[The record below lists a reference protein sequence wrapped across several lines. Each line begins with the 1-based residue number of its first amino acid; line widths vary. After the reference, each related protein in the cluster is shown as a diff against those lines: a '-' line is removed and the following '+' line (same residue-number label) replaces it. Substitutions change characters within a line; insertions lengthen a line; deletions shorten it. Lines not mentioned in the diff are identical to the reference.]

1 MVQLNGATRRARSR
15 TGFVLLLLVGMLL
28 VGVSPMATM
37 EVARAADP
45 DGAGTLTLLHNND
58 GESSLLPLEYGVEQG
73 KDTVP
78 LEVGGVAAFK
88 SVMER
93 EIDDA
98 RYRNNAVLAVYAGD
112 AFLASATLQCT
123 LDDPDGKVYDA
134 IAQRQMPY
142 DAHILGNHEFD
153 FSPDFLERFIRAF
166 EVEGKLTQP
175 FLSANL
181 VFDKEQGFK
190 DLVEKDRLINKDVED
205 GRVMA
210 QSAIVVDDET
220 GQRFGI
226 VAMTTPYLETIS
238 SPRNVKV
245 RTNIKAIAQRQIN
258 KLRGRGVEKI
268 IFVSHLQDIDNDVEL
283 ITGLKHIDIAVAGG
297 GDEMLVNPKLPR
309 KWQVLPGEEAPIDKK
324 KYPYPMT
331 VTDAAGRT
339 VYVVT
344 TAGNYK
350 YLGRI
355 DVDFDDK
362 GEVKKLYTRV
372 SYPRPVVPESETA
385 SKLKVTYAIAP
396 DNDIVTSVA
405 KPIKQCL
412 ETLDKPIARSK
423 VLLDVSRASVRGGE
437 SNAGNLIADSFVYAY
452 KDVRNAND
460 LPEYKPTVVAV
471 QNGGGIRQNAGDV
484 LPVGGKAPGTIS
496 RMDTM
501 NVLPFFNYVVVVQ
514 DVSPKDVKQ
523 MFERSAADLPGTGG
537 QFLQVSGLK
546 VTYDLSQTA
555 QEIDEE
561 GKITTPGSRVVSVVL
576 DNGKAI
582 VQDGAVVEGAPSL
595 DIVTNSFTAGGGDNY
610 SMLAD
615 NEKGKLFDKDGV
627 ALTYEQVWYNYL
639 MSFDKKDGLP
649 TITADD
655 APEGGEGRITMQNVP
670 EETPEE

>member
-245 RTNIKAIAQRQIN
+245 RTNIKTIAQRQIN

>member
-245 RTNIKAIAQRQIN
+245 RTNIKTIAQRQIN

-268 IFVSHLQDIDNDVEL
+268 IFVSHLQDIDNDVAL

-297 GDEMLVNPKLPR
+297 GDEMLVNPNLPR

-412 ETLDKPIARSK
+412 ETLDKPIARSE
-423 VLLDVSRASVRGGE
+423 VLLDVSRAGVRGGE

-523 MFERSAADLPGTGG
+523 MFERSAASLPDDGG
-537 QFLQVSGLK
+537 QFLQMSGLK

-615 NEKGKLFDKDGV
+615 NEKVKLFDKDGV